1 LTSKLNQEKKEVE
14 TTKQPRQ
21 QLTKQEANS
30 PMQSNYHD
38 SKRSSGDG
46 NGDVEPPS
54 LEALQVLAATV
65 STAASAPVS
74 SSQQEDRNQISQR
87 DVGADN
93 IINVSQKQGS
103 NNYAASPIER
113 QHEKRNASSSLGG
126 LERQDLSGLK
136 MDSSNTELR
145 KGKWT
150 VSSTTC

>member
-1 LTSKLNQEKKEVE
+1 
-14 TTKQPRQ
+14 
-21 QLTKQEANS
+21 
-30 PMQSNYHD
+30 MQSNYHD
-38 SKRSSGDG
+38 SKRSSGDGDG

-93 IINVSQKQGS
+93 INVSQKHGRS
-103 NNYAASPIER
+103 DRNNYAASPIER
-113 QHEKRNASSSLGG
+113 QNEKRNASSLGG
-126 LERQDLSGLK
+126 LERQELSGLK

-150 VSSTTC
+150 VSSITC